1 MSASKAFHEEFAAR
15 VIAMLENGTAPWQK
29 PWTPAKELAPY
40 NPISG
45 VTYRGGNRL
54 WLSMLSTGDPRWMT
68 FKQAVK
74 AGYKIRKGSKS
85 VPIEYFVT
93 QVTEDRLDENGRPV
107 LDEDGNPERVTRR
120 LERPML
126 KIHRVFNAQDV
137 EGLPPLEV
145 SKPLYEWEPLE
156 KAEEILSRSGAVI
169 KHDQA
174 DRAFY
179 SIARDEI
186 HLPPRSNFDAPDKY
200 YATALHELGHWTG
213 HESRMDRPFGVRG
226 SEGYA
231 KEELRA
237 EIASWMLGQDI
248 GVGHDPGQH
257 AAYVQSWIADL
268 KDDPLEIL
276 RACRDA
282 EHIKEYLMG
291 LEREHTLQTEREA
304 DNEKGRRS
312 AVQDRGVPDVGRE
325 PSRAAPALEK
335 TWLAVPYSARR
346 EAKALGAKWD
356 AREKQWYCPEGGDLA
371 SLQKFMPG
379 EKAPAPEKTW
389 LSVPYREKND
399 AKSLGAKFDWN
410 EKRWF
415 APEGVDLGPLQR
427 WLPAVEQ
434 ARQEHLDPAQEFAVK
449 LAELGLDLKGQ
460 LPVMDG
466 QIHRVPLLAKNGRG
480 LDGAYCLH
488 ADGIP
493 AGWAQNHVQGDRVTL
508 IASGVR
514 LSPAEM
520 EKQRAERA
528 ARIQA
533 QQQARALEYD
543 NAAARA
549 QRLWD
554 SFGPAGDHAYL
565 QEKGVEA
572 FGIRQ
577 VEVEAGKSRLVVP
590 LHNIDGELR
599 GYQTIDDDGQK
610 RFFAGMEKRGNFCL
624 LGDEGK
630 DLSQA
635 EIVICEGYATGASI
649 HMATGAPV
657 AVAFDAGN
665 LKPVAEAIREK
676 YPNATITIC
685 ADNDHGKEQETGR
698 NVGVEAARDAARA
711 VQGKVRIPIFTAD
724 EKQQGLTDFNDLHKA
739 RGLDAVRRQ
748 LGRAQ
753 EKGVE
758 R

>member
-15 VIAMLENGTAPWQK
+15 VIAMLENG
-29 PWTPAKELAPY
+29 PAKELAPY

-107 LDEDGNPERVTRR
+107 LDEDGNPERVTRH

-145 SKPLYEWEPLE
+145 SRPLYEWEPLE

-291 LEREHTLQTEREA
+291 LEREHSLQTEREA
-304 DNEKGRRS
+304 DTEKGRRS
-312 AVQDRGVPDVGRE
+312 VVLDRGVPDAGRE
-325 PSRAAPALEK
+325 PSRAAPASEK

-346 EAKALGAKWD
+346 EAKA
-356 AREKQWYCPEGGDLA
+356 
-371 SLQKFMPG
+371 
-379 EKAPAPEKTW
+379 PAPNGM
-389 LSVPYREKND
+389 P
-399 AKSLGAKFDWN
+399 AKSNGIARK
-410 EKRWF
+410 E
-415 APEGVDLGPLQR
+415 AI
-427 WLPAVEQ
+427 WLPCKSSC
-434 ARQEHLDPAQEFAVK
+434 RGK
-449 LAELGLDLKGQ
+449 
-460 LPVMDG
+460 
-466 QIHRVPLLAKNGRG
+466 RPLRRK
-480 LDGAYCLH
+480 
-488 ADGIP
+488 
-493 AGWAQNHVQGDRVTL
+493 
-508 IASGVR
+508 
-514 LSPAEM
+514 
-520 EKQRAERA
+520 K
-528 ARIQA
+528 
-533 QQQARALEYD
+533 
-543 NAAARA
+543 
-549 QRLWD
+549 
-554 SFGPAGDHAYL
+554 
-565 QEKGVEA
+565 
-572 FGIRQ
+572 
-577 VEVEAGKSRLVVP
+577 
-590 LHNIDGELR
+590 
-599 GYQTIDDDGQK
+599 
-610 RFFAGMEKRGNFCL
+610 
-624 LGDEGK
+624 
-630 DLSQA
+630 
-635 EIVICEGYATGASI
+635 
-649 HMATGAPV
+649 
-657 AVAFDAGN
+657 
-665 LKPVAEAIREK
+665 
-676 YPNATITIC
+676 
-685 ADNDHGKEQETGR
+685 HGCPCPTGR
-698 NVGVEAARDAARA
+698 KTTPRVWGRSSTGMKNA
-711 VQGKVRIPIFTAD
+711 
-724 EKQQGLTDFNDLHKA
+724 GLRRKA
-739 RGLDAVRRQ
+739 LI
-748 LGRAQ
+748 LGRCNA
-753 EKGVE
+753 GFPPWN
-758 R
+758 RRGRSILTRRRSLPSSWPNSALT

>member
-1 MSASKAFHEEFAAR
+1 
-15 VIAMLENGTAPWQK
+15 
-29 PWTPAKELAPY
+29 
-40 NPISG
+40 
-45 VTYRGGNRL
+45 
-54 WLSMLSTGDPRWMT
+54 
-68 FKQAVK
+68 
-74 AGYKIRKGSKS
+74 
-85 VPIEYFVT
+85 
-93 QVTEDRLDENGRPV
+93 
-107 LDEDGNPERVTRR
+107 
-120 LERPML
+120 
-126 KIHRVFNAQDV
+126 
-137 EGLPPLEV
+137 
-145 SKPLYEWEPLE
+145 
-156 KAEEILSRSGAVI
+156 
-169 KHDQA
+169 
-174 DRAFY
+174 
-179 SIARDEI
+179 
-186 HLPPRSNFDAPDKY
+186 
-200 YATALHELGHWTG
+200 
-213 HESRMDRPFGVRG
+213 
-226 SEGYA
+226 
-231 KEELRA
+231 EELRA

-291 LEREHTLQTEREA
+291 LEREHSLQTEREA

-312 AVQDRGVPDVGRE
+312 AVLDRGVPDAGRE
-325 PSRAAPALEK
+325 PSRAAPASEK

-371 SLQKFMPG
+371 ALQKFMPG

-399 AKSLGAKFDWN
+399 AKSLGAKFDWD

-493 AGWAQNHVQGDRVTL
+493 AGWAQNHVQGDRVKL

-514 LSPAEM
+514 LSQAEM
-520 EKQRAERA
+520 EQQRAERA

-543 NAAARA
+543 NAAVRA

-554 SFGPAGDHAYL
+554 SFEPAGDHAYL
-565 QEKGVEA
+565 RAKGVEA

-590 LHNIDGELR
+590 LHNIDGVFR

-630 DLSQA
+630 DLSQT

-665 LKPVAEAIREK
+665 LKPVAEAIRER
-676 YPNATITIC
+676 YPNAAITVC
-685 ADNDHGKEQETGR
+685 ADNDHGREQETGR
-698 NVGVEAARDAARA
+698 NVGVEAARDAAHA
-711 VQGKVRIPIFTAD
+711 VQGKVRIPIFTAA